1 MVKTITE
8 EEEKIKSSD
17 SEESET
23 ALISKMEKF
32 NQEAEEGN
40 ASWVDRAIKNYDFY
54 CGKQWNPKTLANL
67 KKEKRPAL
75 TINHI
80 LPTINLLS
88 GMERENRNDIHVL
101 PRKGGNQVVADV
113 FTGLSKHSMDL
124 SNGEFEQSMQFLD
137 GGIGGK
143 GWIGLDI
150 STDKDIINGDITIDR
165 ISSFDIRE
173 DPNAKTYD
181 LNKSAKYIIRY
192 YWGDKEQAS
201 LLYPKKAEELEGYLE
216 DYSKGAGRDVFE
228 IPVAKQ
234 TDTDMLEPST
244 YRYRI
249 KETWW
254 KSYKLQLYLI
264 DKSNLQFI
272 PVHKSQEAVLEA
284 LLTKDRELAEKE
296 RRPLHYNTTERVIP
310 VMNVTTTLGDIVLE
324 HIEDPFSGLTLFPY
338 VRFCPYW
345 SDGYIFAVVDNLISP
360 QEEVNKT
367 SSGILHILNRTANTG
382 WLNKKIGGAVKSVL
396 ETLGSKAGIVIEYG
410 EVKPEKIEPNQLPAG
425 HFAHK
430 IDSVQN
436 IRDISGLNTA
446 SMAAGTKEE
455 SGIAMLRRQRQGAV
469 ISNVIF
475 DNYKYTQQIFGET
488 LIEFIRHTNV
498 YSPPEI
504 AEICIE
510 EKMKIDPQQLVQAI
524 RSFRI
529 GHYGIKVSSRPSTP
543 TIRLANFEML
553 ARLAEIGMP
562 IPIDILLDSMDIPR
576 KDEMIARVKQQ
587 QEQAQQMQMQ
597 QGQQGQ
603 TQKGRPS
610 PPKRESMVGRAM

>member
-1 MVKTITE
+1 MVTKTLEKE
-8 EEEKIKSSD
+8 EIEKDTK
-17 SEESET
+17 EESET
-23 ALISKMEKF
+23 ALVGKLQKF
-32 NQEAEEGN
+32 WREAEEGN

-54 CGKQWNPKTLANL
+54 CGKQWDPKTLAQL

-80 LPTINLLS
+80 LPTVNLLS
-88 GMERENRNDIHVL
+88 GMERENRNDIKVY
-101 PRKGGNQVVADV
+101 PRKGGNNTVADV

-150 STDKDIINGDITIDR
+150 SYEKDPINGDITIERD
-165 ISSFDIRE
+165 SSLDIRE

-192 YWGDKEQAS
+192 YWGDKEQVF
-201 LLYPKKAEELEGYLE
+201 LLYPKKAEDLEKYLE
-216 DYSKGAGRDVFE
+216 SYSGEDAFE
-228 IPVAKQ
+228 MTPAKQ
-234 TDTDMLEPST
+234 TDTDMLETST

-254 KSYKLQLYLI
+254 KSYKLQLFLI
-264 DKSNLQFI
+264 DKTNLMFI

-284 LLTKDRELAEKE
+284 LLTKDREMAEKE
-296 RRPLHYNTTERVIP
+296 RRPLKYNTISRVIP

-338 VRFCPYW
+338 IRFCPYW
-345 SDGYIFAVVDNLISP
+345 SDGYIFGVVDNLISP
-360 QEEVNKT
+360 QEEINKT
-367 SSGILHILNRTANTG
+367 SSGILHMLNRTANTG
-382 WLNKKIGGAVKSVL
+382 WLNKKISGAITKVL
-396 ETLGSKAGIVIEYG
+396 ETFGSKAGIVIEY
-410 EVKPEKIEPNQLPAG
+410 KDTPPTKIEPNKLPAG
-425 HFAHK
+425 HFTHK
-430 IDSVQN
+430 IDAVNN
-436 IRDISGLNTA
+436 IRTISGLNTA
-446 SMAAGTKEE
+446 SRGEGAKEE
-455 SGIAMLRRQRQGAV
+455 SGIAMLRRQKQGAV
-469 ISNVIF
+469 ISEVVF
-475 DNYKYTQQIFGET
+475 DNYKLTQQIFGET

-498 YSPPEI
+498 YSPSEI

-510 EKMKIDPQQLVQAI
+510 EKMKIDPNQLVQAI

-553 ARLAEIGMP
+553 ARLAEMGMP

-576 KDEMIARVKQQ
+576 KEEIIQRVKQQ
-587 QEQAQQMQMQ
+587 QEQAQQMQTQQ
-597 QGQQGQ
+597 QGQGQG
-603 TQKGRPS
+603 QKGRPS
-610 PPKRESMVGRAM
+610 PPKRESMVGRAV

>member
-1 MVKTITE
+1 MATKTETKEETRTDTE
-8 EEEKIKSSD
+8 VALVNKI
-17 SEESET
+17 
-23 ALISKMEKF
+23 EKF
-32 NQEAEEGN
+32 WREAEEGN

-54 CGKQWNPKTLANL
+54 CGKQWDAATLAKL

-80 LPTINLLS
+80 LPTVNLLS
-88 GMERENRNDIHVL
+88 GMERENRNDINVY
-101 PRKGGNQVVADV
+101 PRKGGNQIVADV

-150 STDKDIINGDITIDR
+150 STDRDIINGDITIER
-165 ISSFDIRE
+165 ISGFDMRE

-192 YWGDKEQAS
+192 YWGDKEQAC
-201 LLYPKKAEELEGYLE
+201 LLYPKKAEELEKYLE
-216 DYSKGAGRDVFE
+216 SYSGKDVFE
-228 IPVAKQ
+228 ISGTKQ
-234 TDTDMLEPST
+234 TDTDMLEPSN

-254 KSYKLQLYLI
+254 KTYKRQLFLI
-264 DKSNLQFI
+264 DKTNLMFI
-272 PVHKSQEAVLEA
+272 PVHKSQDAVLEA
-284 LLTKDRELAEKE
+284 LLTSDRRLAESE
-296 RRPLHYNTTERVIP
+296 RRPLRYNTIERVIP
-310 VMNVTTTLGDIVLE
+310 VMNVTTTLGDVVLE

-345 SDGYIFAVVDNLISP
+345 SDGYIFGVVDNLISP
-360 QEEVNKT
+360 QEEINKT
-367 SSGILHILNRTANTG
+367 SSGILHILSRTANTG
-382 WLNKKIGGAVKSVL
+382 WLNKKIGGAIKKVL
-396 ETLGSKAGIVIEYG
+396 ETFGSEAGVVIEYTD
-410 EVKPEKIEPNQLPAG
+410 VKPDKIEPNQLPTG
-425 HFAHK
+425 HFTHK
-430 IDSVQN
+430 QDSVN
-436 IRDISGLNTA
+436 NVRIISGLNTA
-446 SMAAGTKEE
+446 SRGEGAKEE

-469 ISNVIF
+469 ISEVVF
-475 DNYKYTQQIFGET
+475 DNYKLTQQIFGET
-488 LIEFIRHTNV
+488 LIELIRHTNV
-498 YSPPEI
+498 YSPSEI

-510 EKMKIDPQQLVQAI
+510 EKMQINPQQLAQAI
-524 RSFRI
+524 RSFRV

-553 ARLAEIGMP
+553 ARLAEMGMP

-576 KDEMIARVKQQ
+576 KEEIVQRVKQQ
-587 QEQAQQMQMQ
+587 QEMAQQMQMQ
-597 QGQQGQ
+597 QGAQGQ

-610 PPKRESMVGRAM
+610 PPKRESMIGRAV

>member
-1 MVKTITE
+1 MATKTLGKE
-8 EEEKIKSSD
+8 EIKKD
-17 SEESET
+17 TKEESEI
-23 ALISKMEKF
+23 ALVDKLQKF
-32 NQEAEEGN
+32 WREAEEGN
-40 ASWVDRAIKNYDFY
+40 SSWIQRAIKNYDFY
-54 CGKQWNPKTLANL
+54 CGKQWDSKTLANL

-88 GMERENRNDIHVL
+88 GMERENRNDINIY
-101 PRKGGNQVVADV
+101 PRKGGNAIVADV

-150 STDKDIINGDITIDR
+150 STEKDVINGDITIER
-165 ISSFDIRE
+165 ISSFDIKE

-192 YWGDKEQAS
+192 FWGDKEQIL
-201 LLYPKKAEELEGYLE
+201 LLYPKKEKELEKYLEGY
-216 DYSKGAGRDVFE
+216 SGQDVFE
-228 IPVAKQ
+228 ISGAKQ
-234 TDTDMLEPST
+234 TDTMLKPSN

-254 KSYKLQLYLI
+254 KSYKRQLFLI
-264 DKSNLQFI
+264 DKTNLMFI
-272 PVHKSQEAVLEA
+272 PVHKSQDIVLDA
-284 LLTKDRELAEKE
+284 LLTRDRELAEKE
-296 RRPLHYNTTERVIP
+296 KRPLKYNTIERVIP

-345 SDGYIFAVVDNLISP
+345 SDGYIFGVVDNLVSP
-360 QEEVNKT
+360 QEEINKT

-382 WLNKKIGGAVKSVL
+382 WLNKKVGGALKKVL
-396 ETLGSKAGIVIEYG
+396 ETFGSKAGVVIEYTDV
-410 EVKPEKIEPNQLPAG
+410 EPHKIEPNQLPIG
-425 HFAHK
+425 HFTHK
-430 IDSVQN
+430 QDAVNN
-436 IRDISGLNTA
+436 IRIISGLNTA
-446 SMAAGTKEE
+446 SRGEGTKEE
-455 SGIAMLRRQRQGAV
+455 SGIAMLRRQRQGDV
-469 ISNVIF
+469 ISEVVF
-475 DNYKYTQQIFGET
+475 DNYRFTQQIFGET
-488 LIEFIRHTNV
+488 LIGFIRHTNV
-498 YSPPEI
+498 YSPSEI

-510 EKMKIDPQQLVQAI
+510 EKMKINPQQLVQAI

-553 ARLAEIGMP
+553 ARLAEMGLP

-576 KDEMIARVKQQ
+576 KEEMIQRVKQQ
-587 QEQAQQMQMQ
+587 QEQQQQIEANQ
-597 QGQQGQ
+597 AARGIQ
-603 TQKGRPS
+603 TPAKKGKAS
-610 PPKRESMVGRAM
+610 PPKRQSMVGQAV

>member
-1 MVKTITE
+1 MPTITVPE
-8 EEEKIKSSD
+8 EETKKD
-17 SEESET
+17 TKEESEI
-23 ALISKMEKF
+23 ALVGKLEKF
-32 NQEAEEGN
+32 WREAEEGN

-54 CGKQWNPKTLANL
+54 CGKQWDPKTLAQL

-80 LPTINLLS
+80 LPTVNLLS
-88 GMERENRNDIHVL
+88 GMERENRNDIKVY
-101 PRKGGNQVVADV
+101 PRKGGNNTVADV

-150 STDKDIINGDITIDR
+150 SYEKDPINGDITIERD
-165 ISSFDIRE
+165 SSLDIRE

-192 YWGDKEQAS
+192 YWGDKEQAF
-201 LLYPKKAEELEGYLE
+201 LLYPKKAEDLEKYLE
-216 DYSKGAGRDVFE
+216 SYSGEDAFE
-228 IPVAKQ
+228 MTPAKQ
-234 TDTDMLEPST
+234 TDTDMLETSN

-254 KSYKLQLYLI
+254 KSYKLQLFLI
-264 DKSNLQFI
+264 DKTNLMFI

-284 LLTKDRELAEKE
+284 LLTKDREMAEKE
-296 RRPLHYNTTERVIP
+296 RRPLKYNIISRVIP

-338 VRFCPYW
+338 IRFCPYW
-345 SDGYIFAVVDNLISP
+345 SDGYTFGVVDNLISP
-360 QEEVNKT
+360 QEEINKT

-382 WLNKKIGGAVKSVL
+382 WLNKKIGGAVKKIL
-396 ETLGSKAGIVIEYG
+396 ETFGSKAGIVIEYTD
-410 EVKPEKIEPNQLPAG
+410 VPPTKIEPNQLPAG
-425 HFAHK
+425 HFTHK
-430 IDSVQN
+430 QDSVNN
-436 IRDISGLNTA
+436 IRIISGLNTA
-446 SMAAGTKEE
+446 SRGEGTKEE

-469 ISNVIF
+469 ISEVVF
-475 DNYKYTQQIFGET
+475 DNYKLTQQIFGET

-498 YSPPEI
+498 YSPSEI

-510 EKMKIDPQQLVQAI
+510 EKMKIDPNQLVQAI
-524 RSFRI
+524 RSFRV

-553 ARLAEIGMP
+553 ARLAEMGMP

-576 KDEMIARVKQQ
+576 KEEIIQRVKQQ
-587 QEQAQQMQMQ
+587 QEQAQQMQQQQ
-597 QGQQGQ
+597 QGQGQ

-610 PPKRESMVGRAM
+610 PPKRESMVGRAV